1 MDSGDPV
8 ECDACALPLQAAG
21 ACAVA
26 ATCARAQFEVASPY
40 AIQTKLQLIGSNEL
54 AGSTGASSPPLVT
67 DLDGDGVKEIIV
79 GDCAVAPGPSDCA
92 VTVFDQDGVELLSL
106 PATHG
111 ALFGAVDLD
120 GVAGAELLI
129 ETAPDGNPQH
139 DSLVAY
145 RSDGRGLWAVDLG
158 VAKGVPTVADLE
170 GAGWPTVIARGLLL
184 DGRTG
189 VVTGSFD
196 PVRGDGQNAA
206 VADVDHDGTLE
217 FAESGALFAADGS
230 TLWELPWPLGMGG
243 LSIALQAD
251 ADPEPEF
258 LFVVEGFVLVDTDGT
273 ILTQVDQPAAMCNST
288 VLADVDG
295 DGAPEVVL
303 DVGGV
308 LTVYHLDGSLLWQRG
323 DQGWVSHIAGWDLDG
338 DGATEIIAQ
347 CSEPEDAEVLEI
359 LDGRTGD
366 RLYSTPNASSGEGPP
381 VVADID
387 GDAHAE
393 LLVGGGAPHSD
404 GWIPSVTV
412 YHQVNDTWPPAGPAW
427 PVPDYHITNVG
438 SAGEIPQGEPDPA
451 PWTYNVYHAR
461 AAADEAV
468 ANLTPVLIDVCS
480 DTCEEGGSV
489 QIEVA
494 VANSGP
500 AEADAV
506 VVRVLA
512 GGVTVTETVLP
523 QVRSGVVSEGI
534 VLTVPGVSFDRGEV
548 RVVVDPGGGVL
559 ECEERD
565 NAVVVGDPR

>member
-1 MDSGDPV
+1 M
-8 ECDACALPLQAAG
+8 
-21 ACAVA
+21 
-26 ATCARAQFEVASPY
+26 
-40 AIQTKLQLIGSNEL
+40 
-54 AGSTGASSPPLVT
+54 
-67 DLDGDGVKEIIV
+67 
-79 GDCAVAPGPSDCA
+79 
-92 VTVFDQDGVELLSL
+92 
-106 PATHG
+106 
-111 ALFGAVDLD
+111 
-120 GVAGAELLI
+120 
-129 ETAPDGNPQH
+129 
-139 DSLVAY
+139 
-145 RSDGRGLWAVDLG
+145 
-158 VAKGVPTVADLE
+158 
-170 GAGWPTVIARGLLL
+170 
-184 DGRTG
+184 
-189 VVTGSFD
+189 
-196 PVRGDGQNAA
+196 
-206 VADVDHDGTLE
+206 
-217 FAESGALFAADGS
+217 
-230 TLWELPWPLGMGG
+230 
-243 LSIALQAD
+243 
-251 ADPEPEF
+251 
-258 LFVVEGFVLVDTDGT
+258 
-273 ILTQVDQPAAMCNST
+273 
-288 VLADVDG
+288 
-295 DGAPEVVL
+295 
-303 DVGGV
+303 
-308 LTVYHLDGSLLWQRG
+308 
-323 DQGWVSHIAGWDLDG
+323 
-338 DGATEIIAQ
+338 
-347 CSEPEDAEVLEI
+347 LEI